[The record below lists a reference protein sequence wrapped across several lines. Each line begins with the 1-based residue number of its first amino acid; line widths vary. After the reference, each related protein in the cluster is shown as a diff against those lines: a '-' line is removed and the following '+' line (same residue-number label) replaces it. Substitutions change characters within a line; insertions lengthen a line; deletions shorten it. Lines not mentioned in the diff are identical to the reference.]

1 VDIKSFTAFGPG
13 CEGAEMLE
21 CSKLNYS
28 ASKQNANDDD
38 LGIVI
43 VLEKERERESVCVN
57 V

>member
-1 VDIKSFTAFGPG
+1 MGIKSFTTFGPG

-43 VLEKERERESVCVN
+43 VLEKEREREKVCA
-57 V
+57 